1 VFEKFAQGAW
11 LTVLVTGGC
20 IAVCVAVRR
29 HYQSISTRLA
39 RLDEILNNVPSRTG
53 PPRALDPS
61 KPTAAILV
69 GGYSGVGVH
78 TMLSVIRNFPGHFS
92 NFVFLSIG
100 VVDSGVFKGVDEIE
114 ALKAKTESDVDKYV
128 AYGQANGLPASARVG
143 IGTEVAATA
152 EELCRTVAEE
162 FPRTV
167 FFGAKVVF
175 KREEWG
181 HRLLHNET
189 AMSIQRRLHA
199 RGQTMVVLPVMV
211 T

>member
-11 LTVLVTGGC
+11 LTVFVTGAC
-20 IAVCVAVRR
+20 ILVCAAVRR
-29 HYQSISTRLA
+29 HYQSISTKLA
-39 RLDEILNNVPSRTG
+39 RLDDILENIPTATR
-53 PPRALDPS
+53 PPRSLDPT

-78 TMLSVIRNFPGHFS
+78 TMLSVIRSFPGHFS

-100 VVDSGVFKGVDEIE
+100 VVDSGVFKGADEIE
-114 ALKAKTESDVDKYV
+114 ALRAKTEGDVEKYV

-152 EELCRTVAEE
+152 EELCRTIAEE

-175 KREEWG
+175 AREEWG
-181 HRLLHNET
+181 HRVLHNET

-211 T
+211 K